1 MLTGLSSSIV
11 PRTTIDIEAPLLK
24 EIKRLQR
31 EEGLSMGK
39 LVSRLLADALSRRRR
54 STPAR
59 KRFRWVSRDMKP
71 LVDLADKEAVYA
83 VFDRDSR

>member
-1 MLTGLSSSIV
+1 M
-11 PRTTIDIEAPLLK
+11 

-39 LVSRLLADALSRRRR
+39 LISRLLADALALRRR
-54 STPAR
+54 PAPG
-59 KRFRWVSRDMKP
+59 KKKLRWISHEMHP
-71 LVDLADKEAVYA
+71 LVDITDKEAVYA

>member
-1 MLTGLSSSIV
+1 M
-11 PRTTIDIEAPLLK
+11 PRTTVDIEAPLLK

-39 LVSRLLADALSRRRR
+39 LISRLLADALARRRAAA
-54 STPAR
+54 PAK

>member
-1 MLTGLSSSIV
+1 M
-11 PRTTIDIEAPLLK
+11 PRTTVDIEAPLLK

-39 LVSRLLADALSRRRR
+39 LISRLLADALARRR
-54 STPAR
+54 SSAPPK
-59 KRFRWVSRDMKP
+59 KRLRWVSRDMKP